1 MDVQYNRRAPEGKP
15 AATPEIP
22 VKHAGRRALLWI
34 AASLLAGCAP
44 TGAPP
49 GSGPPTGAEATW
61 PDSLREADPGANLR
75 GMLVVT
81 QNSGSAVAFLNPDSK
96 RVFAYA
102 RVGFDPRELAVS
114 PDQDRIYVV
123 NYDGGQFGAGSI
135 SVLSSSSR
143 QEIDRLDFYPYGGF
157 HGLACT
163 RSGVYLYAASETRR
177 SVLEINL
184 LSRQVE
190 RTFVL
195 PHGTPHEVALDPS
208 ETRLYVTDA
217 AGPTLFAVNLTGG
230 DVQETRVGAGPEE
243 VVLAPDGSA
252 IWVAN
257 RDDGTVSVLDPYT
270 LGRIAVLVSGR
281 APVRIALSADGNR
294 AYVVNAGEAT
304 VAVFD
309 ARTRARLGVIPVGT
323 YPLGI
328 ALDPD
333 GRRGYV
339 ASTRDDEL
347 SVIDFATNSVT
358 DRIRVGPEPFGLIW
372 VDGKR

>member
-1 MDVQYNRRAPEGKP
+1 MKNTARR
-15 AATPEIP
+15 TLMLIF
-22 VKHAGRRALLWI
+22 
-34 AASLLAGCAP
+34 ASLVVGCAP
-44 TGAPP
+44 TGGAPS
-49 GSGPPTGAEATW
+49 GSPLPAGAEASW
-61 PDSLREADPGANLR
+61 PDSLREPDPGANLR

-81 QNSGSAVAFLNPDSK
+81 QNSGSAVAFLNPDTK

-102 RVGFDPRELAVS
+102 RVGFNPRELAVS
-114 PDQDRIYVV
+114 PDQGRLYVV

-135 SVLSSSSR
+135 SVLSTSSR
-143 QEIDRLDFYPYGGF
+143 QEIDRLDLYPYGRF
-157 HGLACT
+157 HGLACA

-195 PHGTPHEVALDPS
+195 PHGIPHEVALDPS

-252 IWVAN
+252 VWVAN

-270 LGRIAVLVSGR
+270 LGSIALLGSGR

-309 ARTRARLGVIPVGT
+309 ARTRARLGIISVGT

-328 ALDPD
+328 ALDAD
-333 GRRGYV
+333 GRHGYV

-347 SVIDFATNSVT
+347 SVIDLATNSVT
-358 DRIRVGPEPFGLIW
+358 DRIRVGPEPFGLLW
-372 VDGKR
+372 VDGGR